1 MKPLLFACMALIL
14 VALPAAV
21 RGQSAAPDVE
31 RYVAMVNSGQ
41 VDEVRSELPSL
52 LSKYPNNPGVLYV
65 QALVTTEGSDAV
77 RIYQSIVDNYPQSEW
92 ADAALYR
99 VYQFYYALGLYR
111 TAELKMNQLKKEYP
125 QSKYLKE
132 GEEPDTR
139 NLPEEPVASAP
150 ALPTSRPPAANAT
163 PSPKTTSSSLRVQ
176 YVLQV
181 GAYTAQANAERQK
194 RFFETLGYPV
204 EIISKAKGN
213 RPLFL
218 VWLGNFASY
227 DEAKAESAKIREK
240 HNIGSIVISK

>member
-1 MKPLLFACMALIL
+1 MKSVCTVCVVLLLTVL
-14 VALPAAV
+14 PVAG
-21 RGQSAAPDVE
+21 RGQTAAPDIDH
-31 RYVAMVNSGQ
+31 YIGMVNSGQ
-41 VDEVRSELPSL
+41 TDEVRSELPSL
-52 LSKYPNNPGVLYV
+52 MSKYPNDPGVLYL
-65 QALVTTEGSDAV
+65 QALVTTEGSEAV
-77 RIYQSIVDNYPQSEW
+77 RIYQSIVDNYPQSVW
-92 ADAALYR
+92 ADHALYR

-125 QSKYLKE
+125 QSKYLRE

-150 ALPTSRPPAANAT
+150 ALPISRPPAANAT

-194 RFFETLGYPV
+194 RFFESLGYPV
-204 EIISKAKGN
+204 EIISRAKDN
-213 RPLFL
+213 RPLYL
-218 VWLGNFASY
+218 VWLGTFASY